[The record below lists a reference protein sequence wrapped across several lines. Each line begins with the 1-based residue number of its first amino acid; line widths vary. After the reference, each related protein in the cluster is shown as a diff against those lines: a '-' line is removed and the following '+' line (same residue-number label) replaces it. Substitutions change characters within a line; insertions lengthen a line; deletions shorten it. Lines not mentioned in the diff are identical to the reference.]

1 MLYRNHILISSHT
14 ADAAAIK
21 ERFERELAARKL
33 SGAVKVISSP
43 DLIDDSEETLV
54 VVYPEGTFYRGVK
67 ADDVPHI
74 VEEHLI
80 KGRFVKELLRCEYDD
95 STVPS
100 LDRLDFFRKQQR
112 LVLRRCGSIDPE
124 DINDYIRTDGYQAL
138 AKVLTAMTPAE
149 VIAEVKKAGL
159 RGRGGA
165 GFLTGLKWEFCAR
178 EPEKVKYLICN
189 ADEGDP
195 GAFMDRSL
203 LEGDPHS
210 IIEGMTIAAYAIG
223 ASQGY
228 IYIRAE
234 YPLAVRRL
242 KNAIAQAEEYGL
254 LGENIFGSGFSFK
267 LLIKEGAG
275 AFVCGEETALMASI
289 EGNRGMPRPRPP
301 FPAQKGLWGKP
312 TNINNVETYSNVP
325 LILLKGADFYSSIGT
340 EKSKGTKVFALAG
353 RIKNT
358 GLVEVPMGITLREII
373 EDIGGGVQDNRK
385 FKAVQIGGPSGGCLP
400 RSHLDLPVDYDSLS
414 QAGAIMGSGGLVVM
428 DETTCIVDVA
438 KFFLKFTTAE
448 SCGKCVPCREGTT
461 RMLEILEAITR
472 GQATLHDLEV
482 LERLARVCKN
492 TALCGLGQTAPNP
505 VLSTLRYFRE
515 EYEEHILQHKC
526 RAGVCSDLIQ
536 YQIVAERCVGCQA
549 CVRVCPTGAIRGEKK
564 APHKIE
570 VLDCIKCGACMEKC
584 RFDAII
590 RS

>member
-95 STVPS
+95 STVPC

-165 GFLTGLKWEFCAR
+165 GFPTGIKWEFCAR

-275 AFVCGEETALMASI
+275 ACVCGEETALMASI

-325 LILLKGADFYSSIGT
+325 LILLKGADFYPSIGT

-385 FKAVQIGGPSGGCLP
+385 FKAVQIGGPRRVFA

-414 QAGAIMGSGGLVVM
+414 RRAIMGSAAWWSWM
-428 DETTCIVDVA
+428 RPPA
-438 KFFLKFTTAE
+438 
-448 SCGKCVPCREGTT
+448 SWMWR
-461 RMLEILEAITR
+461 
-472 GQATLHDLEV
+472 
-482 LERLARVCKN
+482 N
-492 TALCGLGQTAPNP
+492 
-505 VLSTLRYFRE
+505 S
-515 EYEEHILQHKC
+515 
-526 RAGVCSDLIQ
+526 S
-536 YQIVAERCVGCQA
+536 
-549 CVRVCPTGAIRGEKK
+549 
-564 APHKIE
+564 
-570 VLDCIKCGACMEKC
+570 
-584 RFDAII
+584 
-590 RS
+590 